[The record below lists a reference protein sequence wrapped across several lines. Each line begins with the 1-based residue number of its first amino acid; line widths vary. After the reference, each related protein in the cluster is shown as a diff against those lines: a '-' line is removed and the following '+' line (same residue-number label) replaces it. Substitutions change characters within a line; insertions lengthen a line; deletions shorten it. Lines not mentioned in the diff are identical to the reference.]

1 LTLLR
6 NVGGDAKYNALS
18 TIGHHTKTGPSRVSN
33 LAELEKLKRTII
45 DRHVK
50 PSNAKGL
57 FQVANTL
64 VPLAALWTAV
74 AFSPQ
79 VSYWLTAVLV
89 VMITFLQLRVFI
101 IMHECGHSSLFKS
114 SALNK
119 AFGFVFG
126 LLTGMPQYVWAQRHH
141 YHHSTNGNW
150 SKYQGPLNIITVDK
164 YAAMTQAEQRKYRNA
179 RSIWLAPIAGLMY
192 LLITPRI
199 TLVKGTISLV
209 SYLIKQKIA
218 QPSVPVKTLAKGY
231 QTTLWASPQE
241 YWHMFWNN
249 VVLLSLWWFMA
260 WAMGPMLFFVC
271 YFVSG
276 AVSGG
281 GSILLFT
288 LQHNFEHSYA
298 SGDEGWNYNQAAMEG
313 TSYLVLPGWMNW
325 MTANIAYH
333 HIHHLSARIPNYCL
347 YDCHKEYESL
357 FTGVTRLRVSQVPSA
372 LKCILWNTQAGR
384 IISIAEYE
392 RGLGQELS
400 RA

>member
-1 LTLLR
+1 
-6 NVGGDAKYNALS
+6 
-18 TIGHHTKTGPSRVSN
+18 VSN

-50 PSNAKGL
+50 PSNLKASI
-57 FQVANTL
+57 QVANTL
-64 VPLAALWTAV
+64 IPLALLWTAV
-74 AFSPQ
+74 ALSAT
-79 VSYWLTAVLV
+79 VSYWLTAVFV
-89 VMITFLQLRVFI
+89 IMITFLQLRVFI
-101 IMHECGHSSLFKS
+101 IMHECGHSSLFRQS
-114 SALNK
+114 SLNK
-119 AFGFVFG
+119 AFGFLFG
-126 LLTGMPQYVWAQRHH
+126 LLTGIPQYVWAQRHH

-164 YAAMTQAEQRKYRNA
+164 YAAMSEAQQRNYRNA

-199 TLVKGTISLV
+199 TLVKGSFGLV

-218 QPSVPVKTLAKGY
+218 QPSVPIKTLALGY
-231 QTTLWASPQE
+231 KTTLWASPQE

-249 VVLLSLWWFMA
+249 AVLLSLWCIMA
-260 WAMGPMLFFVC
+260 WAMGPLLFFVC

-298 SGDEGWNYNQAAMEG
+298 SGDEGWSYNQAAMEG
-313 TSYLVLPGWMNW
+313 TSYLVLPAWMNW

-347 YDCHKEYESL
+347 YACHKEYESL
-357 FTGVTRLRVSQVPSA
+357 FADVTRLRVSQIPSA
-372 LKCILWNTQAGR
+372 LKCILWNTQTGR

-392 RGLGQELS
+392 QSQQQGLS
-400 RA
+400 KAAA

>member
-1 LTLLR
+1 
-6 NVGGDAKYNALS
+6 
-18 TIGHHTKTGPSRVSN
+18 VSN
-33 LAELEKLKRTII
+33 LANLEKLKRTII
-45 DRHVK
+45 DRHVR
-50 PSNAKGL
+50 PSNLKASI
-57 FQVANTL
+57 QVANTL
-64 VPLAALWTAV
+64 IPLAILWTAV
-74 AFSPQ
+74 ALSAKL
-79 VSYWLTAVLV
+79 SYWLTAILV

-101 IMHECGHSSLFKS
+101 MMHECGHSSLFRQS
-114 SALNK
+114 WLNK
-119 AFGFVFG
+119 TFGFVFG

-150 SKYQGPLNIITVDK
+150 SKYQGPLNIISVDK
-164 YAAMTQAEQRKYRNA
+164 YAAMSATEQRKYRNA
-179 RSIWLAPIAGLMY
+179 RSIWLAPVAGLMY

-199 TLVKGTISLV
+199 TWAKGTLSLV
-209 SYLIKQKIA
+209 TFLIKQKMA
-218 QPSVPVKTLAKGY
+218 QPNVPLKSLALGY
-231 QTTLWASPQE
+231 KTTLWASPQE

-249 VVLLSLWWFMA
+249 VVLLSIWCLMA
-260 WAMGPMLFFVC
+260 WAMGPILFFVC

-276 AVSGG
+276 AISGG

-313 TSYLVLPGWMNW
+313 TSYLVLPAWMNW

-347 YDCHKEYESL
+347 YECHKEYESL
-357 FTGVTRLRVSQVPSA
+357 FEDVTRLRVSQVPSA

-392 RGLGQELS
+392 QTQSQGFS
-400 RA
+400 KASA

>member
-1 LTLLR
+1 MLR
-6 NVGGDAKYNALS
+6 NIAGHAKYNALS
-18 TIGHHTKTGPSRVSN
+18 TTGHHTKTGPSRVSN

-50 PSNAKGL
+50 PSNLKGL

-74 AFSPQ
+74 ALSPQ

-114 SALNK
+114 SSLNK

-218 QPSVPVKTLAKGY
+218 QPSVPIKTLAKGY
-231 QTTLWASPQE
+231 QTTQLAQPIVGAGAIE
-241 YWHMFWNN
+241 ITLD
-249 VVLLSLWWFMA
+249 LLQ
-260 WAMGPMLFFVC
+260 G
-271 YFVSG
+271 
-276 AVSGG
+276 
-281 GSILLFT
+281 
-288 LQHNFEHSYA
+288 LQHAAQLGRVVCGPRLLGREPNPCPVGTTAHIGPAEGGRRGPGGLDQL
-298 SGDEGWNYNQAAMEG
+298 SG
-313 TSYLVLPGWMNW
+313 
-325 MTANIAYH
+325 
-333 HIHHLSARIPNYCL
+333 R
-347 YDCHKEYESL
+347 
-357 FTGVTRLRVSQVPSA
+357 
-372 LKCILWNTQAGR
+372 QAGIENPGLQRGR
-384 IISIAEYE
+384 I
-392 RGLGQELS
+392 L
-400 RA
+400 

>member
-1 LTLLR
+1 M
-6 NVGGDAKYNALS
+6 
-18 TIGHHTKTGPSRVSN
+18 SN
-33 LAELEKLKRTII
+33 LANLEKLKRTII
-45 DRHVK
+45 DRHVR
-50 PSNAKGL
+50 PSNLKGAI
-57 FQVANTL
+57 QVTTTL
-64 VPLAALWTAV
+64 VPLALLWTGLAL
-74 AFSPQ
+74 SPQ
-79 VSYWLTAVLV
+79 LSYWLTAGLV

-101 IMHECGHSSLFKS
+101 MMHECGHSSLFKHPT
-114 SALNK
+114 LNK

-150 SKYQGPLNIITVDK
+150 SKYQGPLNIISVEK
-164 YAAMTQAEQRKYRNA
+164 YSAMTGAQQRSYRNA

-192 LLITPRI
+192 LLVTPRI
-199 TLVKGTISLV
+199 TWVKGTISLV
-209 SYLIKQKIA
+209 AYLVKQKIA
-218 QPSVPVKTLAKGY
+218 QPTVPIKTLALGFK
-231 QTTLWASPQE
+231 TTLWASPQE

-249 VVLLSLWWFMA
+249 IALLSLWYFMA
-260 WAMGPMLFFVC
+260 SAMGPLLFFVC

-313 TSYLVLPGWMNW
+313 TSYLVLPAWMNW

-347 YDCHKEYESL
+347 LACHKEYESL
-357 FTGVTRLRVSQVPSA
+357 FTDVTRLRVTQIPSA

-392 RGLGQELS
+392 QGLQQSFSL
-400 RA
+400 A